1 MAAQSNLLAVDW
13 SLIPAPQDDGG
24 ARHLA
29 HMRLAAIALPAT
41 DGRLVD
47 LGALAGRTVVFLYPM
62 TGRPGVPLP
71 DGWDGIPGAR
81 GCTPQS
87 CAFRDHYGELRACG
101 AENVFGLSTQDS
113 SYQREAVER
122 LHLPYALLSDASLK
136 LARAMRFPVFA
147 VAETTLLKRMALVLD
162 GIISKVFYP
171 VFPPDRNAN
180 DVLTWLREHP
190 L

>member
-47 LGALAGRTVVFLYPM
+47 LGALTGRTVVFLYPM